1 MSPNTVFKILFTSL
15 IVFFVGCKKQE
26 GTGGTSSI
34 SGNVIADVIFNN
46 KNNDTLGVNQ
56 KLANANVYICYGTD
70 SIPSDNIKTNF
81 DGSFRFDYLQKGTYT
96 LYVLSDNMVPLNTP
110 YPSSNFQL
118 YTIVKKQIEV
128 TGRNKNINAGTFHMN
143 YGY

>member
-1 MSPNTVFKILFTSL
+1 MKLESKYLVITVCL
-15 IVFFVGCKKQE
+15 IVIFASCRKQE

-34 SGNVIADVIFNN
+34 SGNIIADVIFDN
-46 KNNDTLGVNQ
+46 KNGDTLGTNQ

-70 SIPSDNIKTNF
+70 SIPADNIKTNY

-96 LYVLSDNMVPLNTP
+96 LYVLSDNIVPSTP
-110 YPSSNFQL
+110 YPSTNFQL
-118 YTIVKKQIEV
+118 YTIVKKQIEI
-128 TGRNKNINAGTFHMN
+128 TGKNKNVDAGTFHMN

>member
-1 MSPNTVFKILFTSL
+1 MKSASKYLVIIVCLITFFTS
-15 IVFFVGCKKQE
+15 CRKQE

-70 SIPSDNIKTNF
+70 SIPSDNVKTNYN
-81 DGSFRFDYLQKGTYT
+81 GSFRFDYLQKGKYT
-96 LYVLSDNMVPLNTP
+96 LYVLSDNMVPINSP
-110 YPSSNFQL
+110 YPSSNFKL
-118 YTIVKKQIEV
+118 YTIIKREV
-128 TGRNKNINAGTFHMN
+128 VIDGKNTNVDAGTFHMN